1 MNSTG
6 LQKCLIKSYLSE
18 VIAEQILSRE
28 FNWFKTCENK
38 HALPMV
44 ESGMKRE
51 IHFFQVSMSIL
62 QVMER
67 EENNE
72 NLHLE
77 KFWTRSEFNS
87 C

>member
-1 MNSTG
+1 
-6 LQKCLIKSYLSE
+6 
-18 VIAEQILSRE
+18 
-28 FNWFKTCENK
+28 
-38 HALPMV
+38 MV

-77 KFWTRSEFNS
+77 KF
-87 C
+87 